1 MDHITDAMAMVDHIP
16 HPAFCVKEGIIVKAN
31 PAALGRLFQVG
42 TPIGGML
49 ETGTDEYAA
58 FENGTLYLTLNHLGR
73 SLGACV
79 TCQGDFHLFQVE
91 EDQDSTEL
99 QAMALAAR
107 ELRDPLANVMITADR
122 LFPVSGLTDDP
133 TVNQQVARINKGL
146 YQMLR
151 VISNMSDAHFYTQA
165 TDARQEIREISSLVD
180 EIFQKSAETLEAAGF
195 RLQYKS
201 CPEPVYSLADS
212 EKLERAILN
221 MVSNALKFAPSGSTV
236 HASLVR
242 RKNKLYLSVQNSGTG
257 IAQQLRGSLFSHFTR
272 EPGLE
277 DGRFGI
283 GLGMVLIRTAAALHG
298 GTVLIDEPQEN
309 ETRITM
315 TLAIRPGN
323 GNMVRSPGFSVDY
336 AGERDH
342 CLLEFSESL
351 PSELYTPENLHG

>member
-1 MDHITDAMAMVDHIP
+1 MDYITDAMAMVDHIP
-16 HPAFCVKEGIIVKAN
+16 HPAFCVKNGTIVKAN
-31 PAALGRLFQVG
+31 PSALGRLFQPG
-42 TPIGGML
+42 TPIEELL
-49 ETGTDEYAA
+49 ETGAEEYAA
-58 FENGTLYLTLNHLGR
+58 FEGGTLYLTLSHLGQ
-73 SLGACV
+73 SLGACI

-91 EDQDSTEL
+91 EGRDSTEL

-107 ELRDPLANVMITADR
+107 ELREPLANVMVTADR
-122 LFPVSGLTDDP
+122 LFPVSGISDDP
-133 TVNQQVARINKGL
+133 AVSQQVARINKGL

-151 VISNMSDAHFYTQA
+151 VISNMSDAHLYTQA
-165 TDARQEIREISSLVD
+165 TDARQEVRDITALVD
-180 EIFQKSAETLEAAGF
+180 EVFQKSAITIGQAGYS
-195 RLQYKS
+195 LQYKT
-201 CPEPVYSLADS
+201 CPEPVYTLADA

-221 MVSNALKFAPSGSTV
+221 MVSNALKFAPSGSAIA
-236 HASLVR
+236 ASLVK

-257 IAQQLRGSLFSHFTR
+257 IAQQLRGSLFSRFTR

-315 TLAIRPGN
+315 TLAIRSGN
-323 GNMVRSPGFSVDY
+323 ANMVRSPIFSVDY

-342 CLLEFSESL
+342 YLLEFSESL
-351 PSELYTPENLHG
+351 PSQLYTPENLP

>member
-16 HPAFCVKEGIIVKAN
+16 HPAFCVKEGTIVKAN
-31 PAALGRLFQVG
+31 PAALGRLFQPG
-42 TPIGGML
+42 APIGDLL
-49 ETGTDEYAA
+49 ETGAEEYAA
-58 FENGTLYLTLNHLGR
+58 FESGTLYLTLSHLGQ

-91 EDQDSTEL
+91 ESQDNAEL

-107 ELRDPLANVMITADR
+107 ELREPLANVMITADR
-122 LFPVSGLTDDP
+122 LFPVSGIYADP
-133 TVNQQVARINKGL
+133 TVSQQVARINKGL

-151 VISNMSDAHFYTQA
+151 VISNMSDAHFYTTA
-165 TDARQEIREISSLVD
+165 TEARQEVRNISALVD
-180 EIFQKSAETLEAAGF
+180 EVFKKAALTLQQAGF
-195 RLQYKS
+195 KLQYTT
-201 CPEPVYSLADS
+201 CPEPVYSLADA
-212 EKLERAILN
+212 EKLERTILN
-221 MVSNALKFAPSGSTV
+221 MVSNALKFSPSGSTIQ
-236 HASLVR
+236 ASLVR

-257 IAQQLRGSLFSHFTR
+257 IAQQLRGSLFSRFTR

-283 GLGMVLIRTAAALHG
+283 GLGMVLIRSTAALHG

-315 TLAIRPGN
+315 TLAIRSGN
-323 GNMVRSPGFSVDY
+323 STLVRSPVFSVDY

-351 PSELYTPENLHG
+351 PSELYIPENLH

>member
-16 HPAFCVKEGIIVKAN
+16 HPAFCVKEGTIVKAN
-31 PAALGRLFQVG
+31 PAALGRLFQPG
-42 TPIGGML
+42 TPIGDLL
-49 ETGTDEYAA
+49 ETGAEEYAA
-58 FENGTLYLTLNHLGR
+58 FGGGTLYLTLTHLGL

-91 EDQDSTEL
+91 EDRDSTEL

-107 ELRDPLANVMITADR
+107 ELREPLANVMVTADR
-122 LFPVSGLTDDP
+122 LFPVSGLSGDP
-133 TVNQQVARINKGL
+133 GVSQQVARLNKGL

-151 VISNMSDAHFYTQA
+151 IISNMSDAHFYTTA
-165 TDARQEIREISSLVD
+165 TDTRQEVRNISALVD
-180 EIFQKSAETLEAAGF
+180 EIFQKAAHTLHQAGF
-195 RLQYKS
+195 RLQYHS
-201 CPEPVYSLADS
+201 LTEPVYSLTDAG
-212 EKLERAILN
+212 KLERAVLN
-221 MVSNALKFAPSGSTV
+221 MISNALKFAPGGSTI
-236 HASLVR
+236 HAALVR
-242 RKNKLYLSVQNSGTG
+242 HGNKLSLSVRNPGTG
-257 IAQQLRGSLFSHFTR
+257 IARQLQGALFRRFTR

-298 GTVLIDEPQEN
+298 GTVLIDEPQKN

-315 TLAIRPGN
+315 TLSIRPGN
-323 GNMVRSPGFSVDY
+323 SNMVRTPGFSIDY

-351 PSELYTPENLHG
+351 LPEFYTPENLP